1 MEPFKKFQNA
11 VKKSYKEKEQLDK
24 LPDLLN
30 PPSPANLRDYS
41 IQRLSNI
48 SIEDLTFFKS
58 YFNPRNQFDDIE
70 NAIREIDIDKLRP
83 LQNFLN
89 GTTATASE
97 INTKLLAILIDFHPR
112 PYNRKDW
119 TDDVIPESGG
129 EYINTEIGPHHEEKT
144 GQTILPGVEE
154 IEQED
159 TKQGT
164 SAEGTIAPTPP
175 PIEEED
181 QDNTTQKTNVENTEG
196 TKGQERLSIWD
207 KIINWLKE
215 KKHQLFIAAP
225 ATLVLSLSS
234 GYFMTKKDC
243 MCWNGE
249 KYVEV
254 NCKDK
259 QHANSVIALDIEKL
273 NSFQKIMREDTLS
286 NKDIGKIWY
295 SKINHEVEFFTNA
308 GHHPVHN
315 NRSLRAATAHII
327 QNYVLNKANRH
338 VAIDSLQINNN
349 EK

>member
-1 MEPFKKFQNA
+1 MEPFEKFQNA
-11 VKKSYKEKEQLDK
+11 VKEAYLLQHQEDK
-24 LPDLLN
+24 LDYRLMS
-30 PPSPANLRDYS
+30 PSPANLRHYS
-41 IQRLSNI
+41 KERLEQNLTN
-48 SIEDLTFFKS
+48 EDLAVLAAYYGSTNK
-58 YFNPRNQFDDIE
+58 YEDISL
-70 NAIREIDIDKLRP
+70 AIKKTDNDKLRK

-89 GTTATASE
+89 GTTANANE
-97 INTKLLAILIDFHPR
+97 ITTKLLAILIDFQPR
-112 PYNRKDW
+112 PFNRKYW
-119 TDDVIPESGG
+119 TDNFNPESGG
-129 EYINTEIGPHHEEKT
+129 EYIDTEISSNHGENSSSEEN
-144 GQTILPGVEE
+144 IEE
-154 IEQED
+154 VI
-159 TKQGT
+159 
-164 SAEGTIAPTPP
+164 SPL
-175 PIEEED
+175 PIEEEN
-181 QDNTTQKTNVENTEG
+181 QDNPTQKTDVEKTEG
-196 TKGQERLSIWD
+196 AKKPERPYFLH

-315 NRSLRAATAHII
+315 NKSLRAATAHII

>member
-1 MEPFKKFQNA
+1 MEPFEKFQNA
-11 VKKSYKEKEQLDK
+11 VREAYLKQRQEEKLHYR
-24 LPDLLN
+24 LMS
-30 PPSPANLRDYS
+30 PSPANLRHYS
-41 IQRLSNI
+41 RERLEQNLTN
-48 SIEDLTFFKS
+48 EDLAVLAAYYGSTNKHE
-58 YFNPRNQFDDIE
+58 DISLTIKKTD
-70 NAIREIDIDKLRP
+70 NDKLRP

-89 GTTATASE
+89 GRTTNANE
-97 INTKLLAILIDFHPR
+97 ITTKLLAILIDFQPR
-112 PYNRKDW
+112 PFNRKYW
-119 TDDVIPESGG
+119 TDNVNPESSG
-129 EYINTEIGPHHEEKT
+129 EYIDTEIGSDYEENS
-144 GQTILPGVEE
+144 PSEE
-154 IEQED
+154 NIEEVLF
-159 TKQGT
+159 
-164 SAEGTIAPTPP
+164 PP
-175 PIEEED
+175 PIKEEN
-181 QDNTTQKTNVENTEG
+181 QNNPTQETDVEKTEEAKKTERPYF
-196 TKGQERLSIWD
+196 QS

-338 VAIDSLQINNN
+338 VTIDSLQINNN